1 MKGNF
6 AAIVLV
12 VVGAL
17 ALAANLGLFQID
29 LLGLVR
35 TWWPLGL
42 ILLGV
47 GLFLTPDADGKK
59 RDK

>member
-17 ALAANLGLFQID
+17 ALAVNLELISID
-29 LLGLVR
+29 LMQIVR
-35 TWWPLGL
+35 TWWPLML

-47 GLFLTPDADGKK
+47 GLFLTPEPGDKK
-59 RDK
+59 K

>member
-12 VVGAL
+12 VVGVL
-17 ALAANLGLFQID
+17 ALAANLGLFQVD
-29 LLGLVR
+29 LLGLVK

-42 ILLGV
+42 IVLGV
-47 GLFLTPDADGKK
+47 ALYFTPDADGKK

>member
-17 ALAANLGLFQID
+17 ALAVNLELISID
-29 LLGLVR
+29 LMQIVR
-35 TWWPLGL
+35 TWWPLVL

-47 GLFLTPDADGKK
+47 GLFLTPEPGDRKK
-59 RDK
+59 